1 MRRIIDANVVAAL
14 VLPLPY
20 SDRAAAQIVTWKRDG
35 AELLAPMLLEY
46 ELTAVLR
53 KAAAAGWLA
62 TELAIEA
69 FEAVMALSIVPVAPT
84 QALHERALR
93 WAERL
98 GQSRAYDAQYLAVAE
113 QEGLELWTADRR
125 LVRNAEQAGV
135 RWVRW
140 IGEVGEGL

>member
-1 MRRIIDANVVAAL
+1 MTHAHC
-14 VLPLPY
+14 
-20 SDRAAAQIVTWKRDG
+20 RAAYA
-35 AELLAPMLLEY
+35 
-46 ELTAVLR
+46 
-53 KAAAAGWLA
+53 
-62 TELAIEA
+62 
-69 FEAVMALSIVPVAPT
+69 
-84 QALHERALR
+84 

-135 RWVRW
+135 RWVRR

>member
-1 MRRIIDANVVAAL
+1 MRRIIDANLVAAL

-20 SDRAAAQIVTWKRDG
+20 SDHAAEQIITWKRDG

-53 KAAAAGWLA
+53 KAVAAGWLT
-62 TELAIEA
+62 TELAIKALED
-69 FEAVMALSIVPVAPT
+69 VIALSIVPVAPT

-98 GQSRAYDAQYLAVAE
+98 GQSRPMTRNTLR
-113 QEGLELWTADRR
+113 LRSRR
-125 LVRNAEQAGV
+125 G
-135 RWVRW
+135 
-140 IGEVGEGL
+140 